1 MNLIPLTLGLLAV
14 LATPAAAA
22 QRENP
27 PKKPE
32 TAGQDEA
39 PDKPRRRRVVSDL
52 SGFDLLDQGKVKK
65 ESMVVGAARGFA
77 PPVVMA
83 PRLGRVYGERPTFE
97 WRDEAKPAGF
107 AFVLTDES
115 QEEIYRAETPKT
127 LLAYPADA
135 PRLEPGRT
143 YFWTVQAASG
153 LFAEPSAPAGL
164 LVLAGSQR
172 QEIDRAL
179 AAITATDPYEQ
190 ARGRARVFTDRRLWY
205 DAVAAY
211 SDLIARFPDRPEL
224 YEERGTIYAQLDAT
238 QARAD
243 DDFARAEQLKAA
255 SPRGRSRSCRWRT
268 CPPRRRKSGRRSS
281 RRPSA
286 PRKSASLSPS

>member
-1 MNLIPLTLGLLAV
+1 MNLMLPLTLGLLA
-14 LATPAAAA
+14 LLSAPDATAAR
-22 QRENP
+22 REDP

-32 TAGQDEA
+32 STGKEES

-52 SGFDLLDQGKVKK
+52 SGFDLLDQGKAKK

-77 PPVVMA
+77 PPVVLA

-97 WRDEAKPAGF
+97 WRDEAKAPGF
-107 AFVLTDES
+107 SFALTDES
-115 QEEIYRAETPKT
+115 QEEVYKAETART

-153 LFAEPSAPAGL
+153 LFATASPPAGF
-164 LVLAGSQR
+164 LVLSGSQR
-172 QEIDRAL
+172 QEVDRAL

-190 ARGRARVFTDRRLWY
+190 GRARARVFTDRRLWY

-243 DDFARAEQLKAA
+243 EDFARAEQLKA
-255 SPRGRSRSCRWRT
+255 R
-268 CPPRRRKSGRRSS
+268 
-281 RRPSA
+281 
-286 PRKSASLSPS
+286 